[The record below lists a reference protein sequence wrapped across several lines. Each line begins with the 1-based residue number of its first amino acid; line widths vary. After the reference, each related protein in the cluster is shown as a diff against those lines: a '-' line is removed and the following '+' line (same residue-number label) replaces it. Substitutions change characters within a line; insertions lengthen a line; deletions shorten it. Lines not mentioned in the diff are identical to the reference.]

1 MKDILKFPGPKAQ
14 DVIMRDSQVITP
26 SYTRDYPF
34 VMDHGKGAE
43 VWDVDGNRY
52 IDFTT
57 GIAVLATGHAHPK
70 VVKAVQEQAARY
82 LHMSGTDFYEP
93 MQVKLAEKL
102 DEIAPFG
109 ERARTYFSNSGT
121 ETVEAALK
129 LARHYTGRAQF
140 IGFIGGFHGRTMGA
154 LAFTSSKFKQRA
166 DYFPMMP
173 GVTHVPFPDPY
184 RPILNMD
191 GYRDYGERVVRYIED
206 TIFRTIVPGDEVA
219 GILVE
224 PIQGEGGYIVPPDS
238 FLPALR
244 DLCDRYDI
252 LLIADEV
259 QSGMGRTGKWWAIEH
274 WGVEP
279 DIVCSAKGI
288 ASGMPLGA
296 VIARESVMTWGRGAQ
311 GSTYGGNPVAC
322 AASLAT
328 IELLEG
334 GYIQNAAEIG
344 QYIMDA
350 LQEIMSRHPSIG
362 LVRGKGLMIGLE
374 IVASRETRQPAP
386 ALRDRTIQH
395 AFAEG
400 LLLLGCG
407 ISALRLMPP
416 LNLSRELA
424 DEALEMLDRALS
436 RAEAD
441 LR

>member
-1 MKDILKFPGPKAQ
+1 MSEVAKAPGPKAQ
-14 DVIMRDSQVITP
+14 DIIARDGKVITP
-26 SYTRDYPF
+26 SYMRDYPF
-34 VMDHGKGAE
+34 VMDHGQGAE
-43 VWDVDGNRY
+43 VWDVEGRRY

-70 VVKAVQEQAARY
+70 VVKAVQDQAARY

-102 DEIAPFG
+102 NALAPF
-109 ERARTYFSNSGT
+109 EEPARVYFCNSGT
-121 ETVEAALK
+121 ESVEAALK
-129 LARHYTGRAQF
+129 LARHRTGRAQF
-140 IGFIGGFHGRTMGA
+140 IGFLGGFHGRTMGA
-154 LAFTSSKFKQRA
+154 LAFTSSKYKQRA

-173 GVTHVPFPDPY
+173 GVTHVPYPDPY

-191 GYRDYGERVVRYIED
+191 GYQDYGERVVRYIED
-206 TIFRTIVPGDEVA
+206 TIFRTIVPGEEVA

-224 PIQGEGGYIVPPDS
+224 PIQGEGGYVVPPDS
-238 FLPALR
+238 FLPSLR
-244 DLCDRYDI
+244 ALCDKYEI
-252 LLIADEV
+252 MLIADEV
-259 QSGMGRTGKWWAIEH
+259 QSGMGRTGTWWALEH

-279 DIVCSAKGI
+279 DILCSAKGI

-334 GYIQNAAEIG
+334 GFIENAAEVG
-344 QYIMDA
+344 QYIFDA
-350 LQEIMSRHPSIG
+350 LDEIMPRHPSIG
-362 LVRGKGLMIGLE
+362 LVRGKGMMIGME
-374 IVASRETRQPAP
+374 IVASHETRQYAP
-386 ALRDRTIQH
+386 QVRDRTIQY
-395 AFAEG
+395 AFNEG

-407 ISALRLMPP
+407 VSALRFMPP
-416 LNLSRELA
+416 LNLSQEMA
-424 DEALEMLDRALS
+424 DEALGMFDRALS

-441 LR
+441 LL